1 MRLTYVSYGYDDRA
15 EAPEALLRRYAVLTG
30 WAKAVAEAGAHDVAV
45 TVVQRFWRDLVLR
58 DGPVSYRFVA
68 DGPPRARAERLWAS
82 RFVSAVVALHPT
94 VVHLNGCLSLPSR
107 HLRLRL
113 PRGTPLL
120 VQDHGGVYPDAP
132 IFTRW
137 KSRAFHAFGLRA
149 ADGFLFS
156 ARELATPWLRAG
168 VIGPKQT
175 IYELM
180 ESSSTMTEAPP
191 PRAGER
197 ALPGRPALLWVA
209 RLDAN
214 KDPLTILDGF
224 ERACVRLPEAA
235 LTMVF
240 GASQLLA
247 EVQRRIA
254 GSATLRGRVHLLGK
268 LEQGELAALYQ
279 AADLFVL
286 GSHHEGSGFA
296 LIEAL
301 SFGAVPV
308 VSDIPSFRVLTDGGR
323 IGALFPVGDAGALAR
338 ALERL
343 GSSEPSQRSD
353 ERAARRAIVR
363 AHFERELS
371 WPALAH
377 RALAIYREAETR
389 RHEQIGSRR
398 LQTKQAGAP

>member
-1 MRLTYVSYGYDDRA
+1 MQLTYVSYGYDDGA
-15 EAPEALLRRYAVLTG
+15 EAPEALLRRYPVLTG
-30 WAKAVAEAGAHDVAV
+30 WAQAVAEAGGHDIAV

-58 DGPVSYRFVA
+58 DGSVTYRFVA
-68 DGPPRARAERLWAS
+68 DGPPRARGDRQWAA
-82 RFVSAVVALHPT
+82 RFVSAVVALQPT
-94 VVHLNGCLSLPSR
+94 VVHLNGCFSIPSR
-107 HLRLRL
+107 HLRLLL

-132 IFTRW
+132 IFTKW
-137 KSRAFHAFGLRA
+137 KSRTFHAFGLRA

-156 ARELATPWLRAG
+156 ARELAAPWLRAG
-168 VIGPKQT
+168 IIGPKQD

-180 ESSSTMTEAPP
+180 ESSSTMVEAPAP
-191 PRAGER
+191 GAAAR

-214 KDPLTILDGF
+214 KDPLTILEGF
-224 ERACVRLPEAA
+224 ERATARLPEAA

-254 GSATLRGRVHLLGK
+254 DSPTLRGRVHLLGK
-268 LEQGELAALYQ
+268 LEQWELAALYR

-286 GSHHEGSGFA
+286 GSHHESAGFA

-301 SFGAVPV
+301 SFGVVPV
-308 VSDIPSFRVLTDGGR
+308 VSDIPPFRVLTDGGR
-323 IGALFPVGDAGALAR
+323 LGALFPVGDAGALAR

-343 GSSEPSQRSD
+343 GSSESSD
-353 ERAARRAIVR
+353 ARKARRATVR

-371 WPALAH
+371 WSALAH
-377 RALAIYREAETR
+377 RALGIYREAGAR
-389 RHEQIGSRR
+389 RRKQI
-398 LQTKQAGAP
+398 A

>member
-15 EAPEALLRRYAVLTG
+15 EAPEALLRRYPVLTG
-30 WAKAVAEAGAHDVAV
+30 WAQAVAAAGAPDVAV
-45 TVVQRFWRDLVLR
+45 TVVQRFWRDIVLR
-58 DGPVSYRFVA
+58 DGPVTYHFVA
-68 DGPPRARAERLWAS
+68 DGPPRARADRQWAGRL
-82 RFVSAVVALHPT
+82 VGAVLALQPA
-94 VVHLNGCLSLPSR
+94 VVHLNGCLSLPAR
-107 HLRLRL
+107 HLRLCL
-113 PRGTPLL
+113 PRETPLL

-156 ARELATPWLRAG
+156 ARELATPWQRAG
-168 VIGPKQT
+168 IIGAKQD

-180 ESSSTMTEAPP
+180 ESSSTLVEAPAL
-191 PRAGER
+191 RADKHV
-197 ALPGRPALLWVA
+197 LPGHPALLWVA

-214 KDPLTILDGF
+214 KDPLTILEGF
-224 ERACVRLPEAA
+224 ERASVRLPQAA

-240 GASQLLA
+240 GANQLLA
-247 EVQRRIA
+247 EVERKIA
-254 GSATLRGRVHLLGK
+254 GSAALRGRVHLLGK
-268 LEQGELAALYQ
+268 LEQGELAALYR

-301 SFGAVPV
+301 SFGVVPV
-308 VSDIPSFRVLTDGGR
+308 VSDIPPFRVLTDGGR

-343 GSSEPSQRSD
+343 GSLESSD
-353 ERAARRAIVR
+353 DWKARRASVR

-371 WPALAH
+371 WPALAR
-377 RALAIYREAETR
+377 RALGIYREAEAR
-389 RHEQIGSRR
+389 RRAYVGR
-398 LQTKQAGAP
+398 

>member
-1 MRLTYVSYGYDDRA
+1 MRLIYVNYPYDDQA

-30 WAKAVAEAGAHDVAV
+30 WAQAVAEAGASDVAV
-45 TVVQRFWRDLVLR
+45 TVVQRFSRDLVLR
-58 DGPVSYRFVA
+58 DGPVTYRFVA
-68 DGPPRARAERLWAS
+68 DGPPRARADRQWAARL
-82 RFVSAVVALHPT
+82 VSAVVALQPA
-94 VVHLNGCLSLPSR
+94 VVHLNGCLSLPCR

-113 PRGTPLL
+113 SRETPLL

-156 ARELATPWLRAG
+156 AREQATPWLRAG
-168 VIGPKQT
+168 IIGPQQT

-180 ESSSTMTEAPP
+180 ESSSTMVDSSA
-191 PRAGER
+191 PRADER
-197 ALPGRPALLWVA
+197 SLPGRPALLWVA

-224 ERACVRLPEAA
+224 ERASPRLPEAA

-247 EVQRRIA
+247 EVERKIA
-254 GSATLRGRVHLLGK
+254 DSASLRGRVHLLGK
-268 LEQGELAALYQ
+268 LEQWELAALYR

-308 VSDIPSFRVLTDGGR
+308 VSDIPPFRVLTDSGR

-343 GSSEPSQRSD
+343 GSSESSPSSD
-353 ERAARRAIVR
+353 AWTARRAIVR

-371 WPALAH
+371 WSALAR
-377 RALAIYREAETR
+377 RALGIYREAGARRRGQSAQAATR
-389 RHEQIGSRR
+389 ADRG
-398 LQTKQAGAP
+398 

>member
-1 MRLTYVSYGYDDRA
+1 VRLIYVNFPYDDRA
-15 EAPEALLRRYAVLTG
+15 EAPEALLQRYSVLIG
-30 WAKAVAEAGAHDVAV
+30 WARAVAEAGAHDVAV
-45 TVVQRFWRDLVLR
+45 TVVQRFSRDHVLR
-58 DGPVSYRFVA
+58 DGPVAYHFVA
-68 DGPPRARAERLWAS
+68 DGPPGARVDRQWAARL
-82 RFVSAVVALHPT
+82 VSAVVALQPDM
-94 VVHLNGCLSLPSR
+94 VHLHGCLPLPLR

-113 PRGTPLL
+113 PPATSLL
-120 VQDHGGVYPDAP
+120 AQDHGGVYPDAP

-156 ARELATPWLRAG
+156 ARALATPWLRAG
-168 VIGPKQT
+168 IIGPKQE

-180 ESSSTMTEAPP
+180 ESSSTIVEAPA
-191 PRAGER
+191 PRAAAR
-197 ALPGRPALLWVA
+197 SLPGRPALLWVA

-214 KDPLTILDGF
+214 KDPLTVLEGF
-224 ERACVRLPEAA
+224 ERASPRLPEAA

-247 EVQRRIA
+247 EVERRIA
-254 GSATLRGRVHLLGK
+254 DSPTLRGRVHLLGK
-268 LEQGELAALYQ
+268 LEQGELAALYR

-301 SFGAVPV
+301 SFGVVPV

-323 IGALFPVGDAGALAR
+323 LGALFPVGDAGALAR

-343 GSSEPSQRSD
+343 GSLESSNDRM
-353 ERAARRAIVR
+353 ARRAVVR

-371 WPALAH
+371 WSALAH
-377 RALAIYREAETR
+377 RALAIYREAAER
-389 RHEQIGSRR
+389 RRKQIGR
-398 LQTKQAGAP
+398 

>member
-1 MRLTYVSYGYDDRA
+1 
-15 EAPEALLRRYAVLTG
+15 
-30 WAKAVAEAGAHDVAV
+30 
-45 TVVQRFWRDLVLR
+45 
-58 DGPVSYRFVA
+58 
-68 DGPPRARAERLWAS
+68 
-82 RFVSAVVALHPT
+82 VALQPA

-113 PRGTPLL
+113 PRGTALV
-120 VQDHGGVYPDAP
+120 VQDHGGVYPNAP
-132 IFTRW
+132 IFTKW

-168 VIGPKQT
+168 IISPKQT

-180 ESSSTMTEAPP
+180 ESSSTMGEAPAP
-191 PRAGER
+191 SAGDR
-197 ALPGRPALLWVA
+197 SLPGRPALLWVA
-209 RLDAN
+209 RLDDN
-214 KDPLTILDGF
+214 KDPLTILEGF
-224 ERACVRLPEAA
+224 ERASGRLPEAA

-247 EVQRRIA
+247 EVQRKIA
-254 GSATLRGRVHLLGK
+254 DSATLRGRVHLLGK
-268 LEQGELAALYQ
+268 LDQRELTPLYR

-301 SFGAVPV
+301 SFGVVPV
-308 VSDIPSFRVLTDGGR
+308 VSDIPPFRVLTDGGR
-323 IGALFPVGDAGALAR
+323 IGALFSVGDAGALAR

-343 GSSEPSQRSD
+343 GSSQSSD
-353 ERAARRAIVR
+353 SPDAPTARRAVVR

-377 RALAIYREAETR
+377 RALAIYRDAETR
-389 RHEQIGSRR
+389 RHKQIASGR
-398 LQTKQAGAP
+398 P

>member
-1 MRLTYVSYGYDDRA
+1 
-15 EAPEALLRRYAVLTG
+15 VLTG
-30 WAKAVAEAGAHDVAV
+30 WAKAVAESGAGDVAV

-58 DGPVSYRFVA
+58 DGLVAYHFVA
-68 DGPPRARAERLWAS
+68 DGPPRARADRQWAA
-82 RFVSAVVALHPT
+82 RFVSAVVALQPT

-132 IFTRW
+132 IFRRW

-168 VIGPKQT
+168 IIGLKQD

-180 ESSSTMTEAPP
+180 ESSSTMVEAPAP
-191 PRAGER
+191 PAGER

-214 KDPLTILDGF
+214 KDPLTILEGF
-224 ERACVRLPEAA
+224 ERASARLPEAA

-240 GASQLLA
+240 GASQLLP

-254 GSATLRGRVHLLGK
+254 DSATLRGRVHLLGK
-268 LEQGELAALYQ
+268 LEQWELAALYR

-301 SFGAVPV
+301 SFGVVPV
-308 VSDIPSFRVLTDGGR
+308 VSDIPPFRVLTDGGR

-343 GSSEPSQRSD
+343 GSSESSP
-353 ERAARRAIVR
+353 AWPARREVVR

-371 WPALAH
+371 WSALAH
-377 RALAIYREAETR
+377 RALGIYREAGARRRRQIAKAATR
-389 RHEQIGSRR
+389 ADRD
-398 LQTKQAGAP
+398 

>member
-1 MRLTYVSYGYDDRA
+1 VRLTYVSYGYDDGA
-15 EAPEALLRRYAVLTG
+15 EAPEALLRRYPVLTG
-30 WAKAVAEAGAHDVAV
+30 WAKAVAEAGARDVAV

-58 DGPVSYRFVA
+58 DGAVTYRFVA
-68 DGPPRARAERLWAS
+68 DGPPRARADRLWAA
-82 RFVSAVVALHPT
+82 RLVGAVVALQPG

-113 PRGTPLL
+113 PRETPLL
-120 VQDHGGVYPDAP
+120 VQDHGGVYPNAP
-132 IFTRW
+132 IFTKW

-156 ARELATPWLRAG
+156 ARELATPWLQAG
-168 VIGPKQT
+168 IIGPKQA

-180 ESSSTMTEAPP
+180 ESSSTMGEAPP

-214 KDPLTILDGF
+214 KDPLTILEGF
-224 ERACVRLPEAA
+224 ERASERLPEAA

-240 GASQLLA
+240 GASQMLA

-254 GSATLRGRVHLLGK
+254 DSAMLRGRVHLLGK
-268 LEQGELAALYQ
+268 LEQGELAALYR

-301 SFGAVPV
+301 SFGVVPI
-308 VSDIPSFRVLTDGGR
+308 VSDIPPFRVLTDGGR

-343 GSSEPSQRSD
+343 GSSESSQ
-353 ERAARRAIVR
+353 RAIVR

-371 WPALAH
+371 WSALAH
-377 RALAIYREAETR
+377 RALAIYREAGAR
-389 RHEQIGSRR
+389 RRTQNGR
-398 LQTKQAGAP
+398 

>member
-1 MRLTYVSYGYDDRA
+1 MRLTYVSYGYDDGA
-15 EAPEALLRRYAVLTG
+15 GAPEALLRRYPVLTG
-30 WAKAVAEAGAHDVAV
+30 WAQAVAEAGGRDVAV

-58 DGPVSYRFVA
+58 DGSVTYRFVA
-68 DGPPRARAERLWAS
+68 DGPPRARADRLWAA
-82 RFVSAVVALHPT
+82 RLVSAVVALQPA

-132 IFTRW
+132 LFTRW

-168 VIGPKQT
+168 IIGPKQA

-180 ESSSTMTEAPP
+180 ESSSTMREAPP

-214 KDPLTILDGF
+214 KDPLTILEGF
-224 ERACVRLPEAA
+224 ERASGRLPEAA

-240 GASQLLA
+240 GASQMLA

-254 GSATLRGRVHLLGK
+254 DSATLAGRVHLLGK
-268 LEQGELAALYQ
+268 LEQGELAALYR

-301 SFGAVPV
+301 SFGVVPV
-308 VSDIPSFRVLTDGGR
+308 VSDIPPFRVLTDGGR
-323 IGALFPVGDAGALAR
+323 IGALFPVGDAGALAH

-343 GSSEPSQRSD
+343 GSSESSD
-353 ERAARRAIVR
+353 DWMARRSSVR

-371 WPALAH
+371 WSALAH
-377 RALAIYREAETR
+377 RALAIYREATER
-389 RHEQIGSRR
+389 RRKQIAR
-398 LQTKQAGAP
+398 

>member
-1 MRLTYVSYGYDDRA
+1 MRLIYVNYPYDDRT
-15 EAPEALLRRYAVLTG
+15 APDAFLRRYPVLTG
-30 WAKAVAEAGAHDVAV
+30 WAQAVAETGGHGVAV
-45 TVVQRFWRDLVLR
+45 TVVQRFSRDLVLR
-58 DGPVSYRFVA
+58 DGPVTYRFVA
-68 DGPPRARAERLWAS
+68 DGPPHARADRQWAARL
-82 RFVSAVVALHPT
+82 VSAAVALQPE

-113 PRGTPLL
+113 PRETPLL
-120 VQDHGGVYPDAP
+120 VQDHGGVYPGAP

-168 VIGPKQT
+168 VIGPRQT

-180 ESSSTMTEAPP
+180 ESSSTLEDAPP
-191 PRAGER
+191 PRDDER
-197 ALPGRPALLWVA
+197 SLPGHPALLWVA

-214 KDPLTILDGF
+214 KDPLTILEGF
-224 ERACVRLPEAA
+224 ERAAGHLPGAA

-240 GASQLLA
+240 GANQLLG

-254 GSATLRGRVHLLGK
+254 DSATLRGRVHLLGK
-268 LEQGELAALYQ
+268 LEQGELVALYR

-286 GSHHEGSGFA
+286 GSHHEAAGFA

-301 SFGAVPV
+301 SFGVVPV
-308 VSDIPSFRVLTDGGR
+308 VSDIPPFRVLTDGGR
-323 IGALFPVGDAGALAR
+323 LGALFPVGDASALAR

-343 GSSEPSQRSD
+343 GSSEAGD
-353 ERAARRAIVR
+353 DWTARRASVR

-371 WPALAH
+371 WSALAR
-377 RALAIYREAETR
+377 RALAIYREAGAR
-389 RHEQIGSRR
+389 RRQRIGRR
-398 LQTKQAGAP
+398 PG

>member
-1 MRLTYVSYGYDDRA
+1 MRLIYVNYPYHDRA
-15 EAPEALLRRYAVLTG
+15 EAPEALLQRYPVLTG
-30 WAKAVAEAGAHDVAV
+30 WARAVAEAGAHDVAV

-58 DGPVSYRFVA
+58 DGQVTYRFVA
-68 DGPPRARAERLWAS
+68 DGPPRARADRQWAARL
-82 RFVSAVVALHPT
+82 VSAVVASRPT
-94 VVHLNGCLSLPSR
+94 VAHLNGCLSLPSR

-120 VQDHGGVYPDAP
+120 VQDHGGLYPGAP

-156 ARELATPWLRAG
+156 ARGLATPWLRAG
-168 VIGPKQT
+168 IIGPQQE

-180 ESSSTMTEAPP
+180 ESSSTIVEAPAA
-191 PRAGER
+191 RA
-197 ALPGRPALLWVA
+197 AASSLPGRPALLWVA

-214 KDPLTILDGF
+214 KDPLTVLEGF
-224 ERACVRLPEAA
+224 ERASPRLPEAA

-254 GSATLRGRVHLLGK
+254 DSGTLRGRVHLLGK
-268 LEQGELAALYQ
+268 LEQGELAALYR

-301 SFGAVPV
+301 SFGVVPV

-343 GSSEPSQRSD
+343 GSWESSPSSD
-353 ERAARRAIVR
+353 AWTTRRATVR

-371 WPALAH
+371 WSALAH
-377 RALAIYREAETR
+377 RALGIYREAGAR
-389 RHEQIGSRR
+389 RRGQIG
-398 LQTKQAGAP
+398 

>member
-1 MRLTYVSYGYDDRA
+1 VRLTYVSYGYDDPT
-15 EAPEALLRRYAVLTG
+15 EAPEALLRRYGMLTG
-30 WAKAVAEAGAHDVAV
+30 LAQAVAEAGGSDISV
-45 TVVQRFWRDLVLR
+45 TVVLRFSRDVVLR
-58 DGPVSYRFVA
+58 DGPVAYHFVA
-68 DGPPRARAERLWAS
+68 DGPPRARADRQWAARL
-82 RFVSAVVALHPT
+82 VSAVVTLHPDI
-94 VVHLNGCLSLPSR
+94 VHLHGCLSLPTR

-113 PRGTPLL
+113 PRATPLL
-120 VQDHGGVYPDAP
+120 VQDHGGVYPGAP

-156 ARELATPWLRAG
+156 ARALATPWLRAG
-168 VIGPKQT
+168 IIGPQQG

-180 ESSSTMTEAPP
+180 ESSSTMVEAPA
-191 PRAGER
+191 PRDGER
-197 ALPGRPALLWVA
+197 SLPGRPALLWVA

-214 KDPLTILDGF
+214 KDPLTVLEGF
-224 ERACVRLPEAA
+224 ERASGRLPEAA

-247 EVQRRIA
+247 EVERKIA
-254 GSATLRGRVHLLGK
+254 DSATLRGRVHLLGK
-268 LEQGELAALYQ
+268 LEQGELAALYR

-301 SFGAVPV
+301 SFGVVPV

-323 IGALFPVGDAGALAR
+323 LGALFPVEDAGALGR

-343 GSSEPSQRSD
+343 GSLESSNERTVR
-353 ERAARRAIVR
+353 RAAVR

-371 WPALAH
+371 WSALAH
-377 RALAIYREAETR
+377 RALGIYREALARRRGQIARAATR
-389 RHEQIGSRR
+389 TDR
-398 LQTKQAGAP
+398 A